1 MALKTTP
8 DQARR
13 VKALVRRKCCNCD
26 DDHCLLLGAEQCVQ
40 LICQHGIYCK
50 YFLQAVL
57 PGDKALY
64 QEIIKQNGGIK

>member
-26 DDHCLLLGAEQCVQ
+26 DDHCLLLGDRCVQ
-40 LICQHGIYCK
+40 LICQHGIYCRH
-50 YFLQAVL
+50 FLKAVL
-57 PGDKALY
+57 PGDRKLY
-64 QEIIKQNGGIK
+64 QEIIKQNGGIQ